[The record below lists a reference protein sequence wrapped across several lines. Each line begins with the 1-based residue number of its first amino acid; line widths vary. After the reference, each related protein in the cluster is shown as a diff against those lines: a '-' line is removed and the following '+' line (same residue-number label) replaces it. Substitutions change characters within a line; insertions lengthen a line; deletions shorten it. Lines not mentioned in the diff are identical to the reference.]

1 MYVCVCVCV
10 RIITYI
16 HTYIH
21 TYIYIYICGN
31 SIFVVFKAIHYMCFM
46 VLLFSWHKH
55 ACLHARTHTHTH
67 HTVNITYNLPPLYAY
82 ANTIQCVVVHACTW
96 GPWVPSLTVSVL
108 AGPPQLTRRLRYFNT
123 ATADHHTATLPWL
136 HLGSCKPQQ
145 LTTVEGSKSDL
156 FLEPLSDQHYQKE
169 LPVP

>member
-1 MYVCVCVCV
+1 MWKFYFRCIQSNTLHVLHGVA
-10 RIITYI
+10 
-16 HTYIH
+16 
-21 TYIYIYICGN
+21 
-31 SIFVVFKAIHYMCFM
+31 VFLAQACMLACA
-46 VLLFSWHKH
+46 H
-55 ACLHARTHTHTH
+55 AHTHTPYGKH
-67 HTVNITYNLPPLYAY
+67 Y
-82 ANTIQCVVVHACTW
+82 IQSASFICICKHPTLCSGACMH
-96 GPWVPSLTVSVL
+96 SLTVFVL

>member
-16 HTYIH
+16 HTYI
-21 TYIYIYICGN
+21 YIY
-31 SIFVVFKAIHYMCFM
+31 VVI
-46 VLLFSWHKH
+46 LFSLYSKQYITCASWCCCFPGTSMH
-55 ACLHARTHTHTH
+55 ACMRARTHTH

>member
-1 MYVCVCVCV
+1 MWKFHFRCIQSNTLHVLHGVA
-10 RIITYI
+10 
-16 HTYIH
+16 
-21 TYIYIYICGN
+21 
-31 SIFVVFKAIHYMCFM
+31 VFLAPASMLACA
-46 VLLFSWHKH
+46 H
-55 ACLHARTHTHTH
+55 AHTH

-82 ANTIQCVVVHACTW
+82 ANTLHCVVVHACTW
-96 GPWVPSLTVSVL
+96 GPWVPSLTVFVL